1 MSVSNTWFGPTGV
14 ISSNGHV
21 TVVAVA
27 GTNQEFTS
35 ALQFS
40 SLQSSDSGTYTCFSV
55 VSLVSS
61 YIVSSDSISA
71 SIVVTASELVNSQE
85 YNA

>member
-1 MSVSNTWFGPTGV
+1 MIASD
-14 ISSNGHV
+14 GHI

-27 GTNQEFTS
+27 GTSLEFDS

-40 SLQSSDSGTYTCFSV
+40 SLQSSDSGTYTCFST

-61 YIVSSDSISA
+61 YIVSSDAVSA
-71 SIVVTASELVNSQE
+71 SIVVTASK
-85 YNA
+85 